1 MGNYKNLAEILSE
14 ALVLRGLSAEKLAE
28 MTNIPKRY
36 IVALAEGDERNMPA
50 APYVRGYLAK
60 IASVLDIDSTPL
72 YMSYKELDLKKS
84 GLSDELPFNRF
95 AIVKSKKGLFL
106 GLFIFI
112 AVAVFVGIRLEAL
125 LGIPSIE
132 VNIPAKSDDRDFI
145 ETRNKVFTIEGKID
159 SKDSLI
165 IEGEPIPVSAE
176 GRFSKEVP
184 LEAGLN
190 RFEIT
195 VKRFLGK
202 EKTIIRNVFYIT
214 EDVPESSAEETAPIN
229 NNGEE
234 NQKIGGEETEK
245 PVE

>member
-1 MGNYKNLAEILSE
+1 MGNYKSLSEILSE
-14 ALVLRGLSAEKLAE
+14 AIALRGLSPEKLAE

-36 IVALAEGDERNMPA
+36 ILALQECDERNIPA

-60 IASVLDIDSTPL
+60 IATVLDIDSAPL
-72 YMSYKELDLKKS
+72 YAAYKELNLKKS
-84 GLSDELPFNRF
+84 GCSDELPRNRF

-106 GLFIFI
+106 GLFAFLIVTI
-112 AVAVFVGIRLEAL
+112 LIGIRLEAL
-125 LGIPSIE
+125 LGIPTIE
-132 VNIPAKSDDRDFI
+132 VNIPAKVDDRDFL
-145 ETRNKVFTIEGKID
+145 ETRDRMFTIEGRID

-176 GRFSKEVP
+176 GRFSKDIP

-190 RFEIT
+190 RFEIK

-202 EKTIIRNVFYIT
+202 EKTVIRNVFYIT
-214 EDVPESSAEETAPIN
+214 DDSSESSEEETAPIN

-234 NQKIGGEETEK
+234 NQEIGGEEEK
-245 PVE
+245 PIE